1 MEDKKEPG
9 VQKEVET
16 KKGWSLTPGFKALLI
31 VCSICFMLG
40 YIRTVARSDCN
51 TYARIEY

>member
-16 KKGWSLTPGFKALLI
+16 KKGGHLHLDLKHFLSC
-31 VCSICFMLG
+31 V
-40 YIRTVARSDCN
+40 
-51 TYARIEY
+51 